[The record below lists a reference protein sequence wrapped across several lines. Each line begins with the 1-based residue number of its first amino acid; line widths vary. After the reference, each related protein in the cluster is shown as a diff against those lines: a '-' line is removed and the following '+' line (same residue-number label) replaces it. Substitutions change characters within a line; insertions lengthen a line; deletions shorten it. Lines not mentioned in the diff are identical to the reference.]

1 MNGISNYKDF
11 LEFISKIDPNKVK
24 EINVKFSQPDVVKA
38 FNIEYFSYKLE
49 NLPGGIIC
57 D

>member
-1 MNGISNYKDF
+1 MNGINNYKDF
-11 LEFISKIDPNKVK
+11 LEFISNIDHNKIK

-38 FNIEYFSYKLE
+38 FNIEYFSVKIPK
-49 NLPGGIIC
+49 LPGGIIC